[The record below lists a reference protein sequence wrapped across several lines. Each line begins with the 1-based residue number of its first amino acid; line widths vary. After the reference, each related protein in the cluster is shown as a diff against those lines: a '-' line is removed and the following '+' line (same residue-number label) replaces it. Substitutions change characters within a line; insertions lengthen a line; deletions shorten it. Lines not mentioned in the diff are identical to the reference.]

1 MNTRDG
7 KSTSPWEKAVPFVEE
22 KDAELPKKYNVLI
35 VGAGITGITTALM
48 LQNQGLDCL
57 LIDTNT
63 IGAGTTGGTSAH
75 INTFLDATYPE
86 IESDFSE
93 DAASLVAKATKEAIT
108 IIKNHIDELNID
120 ADFEEKKAYLYAED
134 EKQQKELDEIY
145 EASKRANVSVHQVGK
160 EAPLPM
166 PFINALMFDGQ
177 AQFHPIKYISGL
189 LKEFLRKGGE
199 VLEHTAFKSSKIEND
214 CHLVQLG
221 DLEIFAEHLV
231 YATHIPPGIN
241 LFNFSC
247 APYRSYVV
255 GAELKT
261 DYYPDSLWYDMQE
274 PYHYWRTHVIDG
286 KKTLLVGGEDHK
298 TGQGNPTE
306 ALQHLKDY
314 VRKYF
319 EVDQFT
325 FEWSSQYYIPVDG
338 LPYIGKMPMADENT
352 WVATGFNGN
361 GMIWGTISAKMISD
375 LIIGQPNDYEDLLN
389 PSRIKPVAGFKEF
402 VTENAN
408 VAWHFVADRFTAEQL
423 KAVDALAPHEG
434 VVVDS
439 ASGKVAVSKSASGH
453 IKAISAVCTHAGCI
467 VKFNKL
473 EQSWDCPCHG
483 GRYDIDGKV
492 VTGPP
497 LQNLEKLD
505 WSELKA

>member
-7 KSTSPWEKAVPFVEE
+7 KSTSPWEKTIPFVEE
-22 KDAELPKKYNVLI
+22 KDADLPKKYNVLI
-35 VGAGITGITTALM
+35 VGAGITGVTTALM

-57 LIDTNT
+57 LIDTNNV
-63 IGAGTTGGTSAH
+63 GAGTTSGTSAH
-75 INTFLDATYPE
+75 LNTFLDATYPE

-93 DAASLVAKATKEAIT
+93 EAANLVAKAAKEAIS
-108 IIKNHIDELNID
+108 IIKNNINELDID

-134 EKQQKELDEIY
+134 ERQQKELSEIY
-145 EASKRANVSVHQVGK
+145 EASKRAGVNIQDVGK
-160 EAPLPM
+160 DAPLPM
-166 PFINALMFDGQ
+166 PFLNALMFDGQ

-189 LKEFLRKGGE
+189 LKEFIRKGGE
-199 VLEHTAFKSSKIEND
+199 VLEQTAFRSSKIEND
-214 CHLVQLG
+214 CHLVQFG
-221 DLEIFAEHLV
+221 DSEIFAEHLV
-231 YATHIPPGIN
+231 FATHIPPGIN

-261 DYYPDSLWYDMQE
+261 NDYPDSLWYDMQE
-274 PYHYWRTHVIDG
+274 PYHYWRTHKIDG
-286 KKTLLVGGEDHK
+286 KQILLVGGEDHK
-298 TGQGNPTE
+298 TGQGNPAE
-306 ALQHLKDY
+306 ALQSLKDY
-314 VRKYF
+314 VSNYF
-319 EVDQFT
+319 EVEQFS

-338 LPYIGKMPMADENT
+338 LPYIGKMPMTDKNT

-361 GMIWGTISAKMISD
+361 GMIWGTVSAKMISD
-375 LIIGQPNDYEDLLN
+375 LITGQTNDYEDLLS
-389 PSRIKPVAGFKEF
+389 PSRIKPIAGFKEF
-402 VTENAN
+402 VVENAN

-423 KAVDALAPHEG
+423 KAVDALAPNEG
-434 VVVDS
+434 VVVDTD
-439 ASGKVAVSKSASGH
+439 SGKIAVSKTANGH

-483 GRYDIDGKV
+483 GRYDVDGKV